1 MSTVPEAAPPTENG
15 VRNYQ
20 FFCFCAL
27 VSLGLVLLQRG
38 VGAWCLFPVGVGLV
52 PVLFR
57 WRVGPLL
64 LLLSLA
70 ATLFV
75 TSAHGQVLLP
85 RRPVRSTPVSD
96 LMLSAAVLAYVAGH
110 YRLQGLAH
118 FIFPRDPRRLPAAPA
133 KRGLVVPA
141 QRSPGLATPAEMVL
155 LLLSLPVWA
164 GIALFCSPWLIPA
177 ADEPRLFEVDG
188 RPPLEFMEQAVVLTQ
203 FFLNGVW
210 RCRLLVWFMGAG
222 LLLASGLFG
231 YLAWGRLN
239 AAEALLYL
247 QDTAWGETRREQR
260 LLHSWLVWA
269 RRRRKEG

>member
-1 MSTVPEAAPPTENG
+1 MSTVPGPAPPADNG

-27 VSLGLVLLQRG
+27 VALGLILLQRG
-38 VGAWCLFPVGVGLV
+38 LGRWCLFPVGVGLV

-57 WRVGPLL
+57 WRLGPLL
-64 LLLSLA
+64 LLAALA
-70 ATLFV
+70 GTLVLTGSHGTV
-75 TSAHGQVLLP
+75 TLPWRPPRSSPINDLL
-85 RRPVRSTPVSD
+85 
-96 LMLSAAVLAYVAGH
+96 LSAAVLAYVAGH

-141 QRSPGLATPAEMVL
+141 QRSPGLATPAEFVL

-164 GIALFCSPWLIPA
+164 GIALFCSPWLIPPP
-177 ADEPRLFEVDG
+177 DEPRLFEADG
-188 RPPLEFMEQAVVLTQ
+188 RPPLEFMEQAVLLAQ

-210 RCRLLVWFMGAG
+210 RSRLLVWFLGAG
-222 LLLASGLFG
+222 LLLAWGLLG
-231 YLAWGRLN
+231 YLAWGRLS

-247 QDTAWGETRREQR
+247 QDTTWAQTRREQR